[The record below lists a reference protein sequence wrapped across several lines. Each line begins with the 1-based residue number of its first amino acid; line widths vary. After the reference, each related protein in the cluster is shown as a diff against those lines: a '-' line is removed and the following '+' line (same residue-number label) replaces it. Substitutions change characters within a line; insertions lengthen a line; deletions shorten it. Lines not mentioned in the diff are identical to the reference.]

1 MNIIIVHHLSDIV
14 VVLINYSIRKEKLYE
29 LVLENMKNK
38 FHNEKIN
45 KLNAIIIDKLIDKIF
60 VYDKNKIEI
69 IYKNED
75 K

>member
-1 MNIIIVHHLSDIV
+1 
-14 VVLINYSIRKEKLYE
+14 
-29 LVLENMKNK
+29 MKNK

-45 KLNAIIIDKLIDKIF
+45 NLNAIIIDKLIDKIF

>member
-1 MNIIIVHHLSDIV
+1 
-14 VVLINYSIRKEKLYE
+14 
-29 LVLENMKNK
+29 MKNK

-45 KLNAIIIDKLIDKIF
+45 KLNTIIIEKLIYKIF